1 MSLSFLLLLLLLLL
15 LLRRR
20 RGPPVVL
27 HSNPRPSFV
36 SAQGRSKLEIPYTLR
51 SKKQRVQQIEHDEG
65 KVVKKPSTQPP
76 KQDAYMVV
84 LSRAVPR
91 SCPCPIGA
99 AKFPPPTRR
108 SERRNPF
115 NPRLR
120 RPCMAGRRTDKYFS
134 KSSTEAS
141 VEKSRKVCHQVSRDF
156 KKYIEAADY
165 WKRFTTHTNR
175 IGLGKVT

>member
-15 LLRRR
+15 LTAASAASRAA
-20 RGPPVVL
+20 
-27 HSNPRPSFV
+27 SCSSFQSSTIV
-36 SAQGRSKLEIPYTLR
+36 RISTGA
-51 SKKQRVQQIEHDEG
+51 KQQQIEHDEG

-108 SERRNPF
+108 SERRNRF
-115 NPRLR
+115 KPRLR
-120 RPCMAGRRTDKYFS
+120 RPLRAS
-134 KSSTEAS
+134 KRWNG
-141 VEKSRKVCHQVSRDF
+141 SRMGCLRGSKIGNTPLFTKDF
-156 KKYIEAADY
+156 
-165 WKRFTTHTNR
+165 TH
-175 IGLGKVT
+175 

>member
-1 MSLSFLLLLLLLLL
+1 MPRRGCAPASSPAQTGRAAGHPLYLAATRCRCRSCCCCCCCCCLL

-115 NPRLR
+115 KPRLR
-120 RPCMAGRRTDKYFS
+120 RPLRAS
-134 KSSTEAS
+134 KRWNGLLER
-141 VEKSRKVCHQVSRDF
+141 VEN
-156 KKYIEAADY
+156 
-165 WKRFTTHTNR
+165 W
-175 IGLGKVT
+175 

>member
-1 MSLSFLLLLLLLLL
+1 MLGHLIELPALNERQRFLVEEVEA
-15 LLRRR
+15 RRI
-20 RGPPVVL
+20 
-27 HSNPRPSFV
+27 
-36 SAQGRSKLEIPYTLR
+36 IPYTLR

-108 SERRNPF
+108 GVGAKEPF
-115 NPRLR
+115 QTTVKTPI
-120 RPCMAGRRTDKYFS
+120 
-134 KSSTEAS
+134 AS
-141 VEKSRKVCHQVSRDF
+141 VKTMEWV
-156 KKYIEAADY
+156 A
-165 WKRFTTHTNR
+165 
-175 IGLGKVT
+175 